1 MQVNPVQKRLQ
12 MKNFRVQRTFA
23 IKSAASRGTM
33 TEAQTAAMDAF
44 LETKKWTP
52 EMDGVLGEMSST
64 GQSQFEWAQFKQ
76 VIAVKLEAVCAEYH
90 GAVQD
95 LPEAYDAV
103 LKRLLALL
111 EDFPNAP
118 FTVQRL
124 CELLLDPHRI
134 YATSTRKVTS
144 AFEKLLTVSS
154 TVPTM
159 AVARPKEGTYQ
170 AASEASLGSLVG
182 DGAAPMEVEN

>member
-1 MQVNPVQKRLQ
+1 MIAAKLQ
-12 MKNFRVQRTFA
+12 
-23 IKSAASRGTM
+23 
-33 TEAQTAAMDAF
+33 
-44 LETKKWTP
+44 
-52 EMDGVLGEMSST
+52 
-64 GQSQFEWAQFKQ
+64 
-76 VIAVKLEAVCAEYH
+76 AVCAEYYE
-90 GAVQD
+90 GRKD
-95 LPEAYDAV
+95 LNEPYDEM

-111 EDFPNAP
+111 HEFPNAP

-159 AVARPKEGTYQ
+159 TIPPSKPGTYN
-170 AASEASLGSLVG
+170 AAAEAPLKSLK
-182 DGAAPMEVEN
+182 DEADPMEVEN